1 MYGERADP
9 DRPHPFAPA
18 GFCAGRL
25 RCGPHAEAV
34 AAPDAD
40 PAADADHARMHATPT
55 PATAPREICH
65 RSNDGIEVTL
75 WWLPGADRLQV
86 AVVDTK
92 LNQCFQ
98 LPVDAVRAMRVFNH
112 PYLYAEA
119 AGIRAPYG
127 TPELSPAWTVAP

>member
-1 MYGERADP
+1 
-9 DRPHPFAPA
+9 
-18 GFCAGRL
+18 
-25 RCGPHAEAV
+25 
-34 AAPDAD
+34 
-40 PAADADHARMHATPT
+40 MHATPT
-55 PATAPREICH
+55 PATAPRELCH

-98 LPVDAVRAMRVFNH
+98 LPVDAARAMRVFNH

-119 AGIRAPYG
+119 AGIHAPSG
-127 TPELSPAWTVAP
+127 TPELSPAWTVGP